1 MWPVRQA
8 HTGTCLS
15 CPKHTHARI
24 HAIDSPTCLWPFV
37 SANAIKRILSQDM
50 EREQDD
56 RREVHE
62 QAVICL
68 SSLSQSLT
76 WVYVPQGIMLN
87 VLFYPLSCTAGV
99 MGIVNLPIFE
109 L

>member
-1 MWPVRQA
+1 
-8 HTGTCLS
+8 
-15 CPKHTHARI
+15 
-24 HAIDSPTCLWPFV
+24 
-37 SANAIKRILSQDM
+37 M

-68 SSLSQSLT
+68 SSLSLSLSQSLT
-76 WVYVPQGIMLN
+76 WVYVPQGIKLN

-99 MGIVNLPIFE
+99 MGIVNDPIFE